1 MGLDNDRRHPEKHSF
16 STRWYIEILQTKKY
30 TGCFVMARA
39 TNRDQLKVTMST
51 KVNFNHFVQGH
62 RKSEQQN

>member
-1 MGLDNDRRHPEKHSF
+1 
-16 STRWYIEILQTKKY
+16 
-30 TGCFVMARA
+30 MARP

-62 RKSEQQN
+62 RKSQPELM